1 MKTIFYPEIQALRA
15 IAVISIFLYHL
26 QLNFFKGGF
35 VGVDIFFVISGFL
48 ITRILLE
55 KKITLFNFY
64 ISRLKRITP
73 TLLFTVIIVFV
84 FITIIFL
91 PEHINHFYSSV
102 KYTLLFCSNIFFW
115 LKSANYFD
123 INSYFQPLL
132 HTWSLSLEMQ
142 FYLIMPFFIF
152 FLKKLS
158 NKNFIFF
165 FLLIIISSLILSI
178 LFIGREQSFYFLPF
192 RLCEF
197 FVGTL
202 AYYFK
207 KQNLRF
213 KYNDQF
219 FFFNLIILFY
229 LILNINNLNF
239 PGIKGVLISSFVG
252 FLILLDVPKNLSLI
266 IKSRIFQF
274 VGLISYSLFLIHW
287 PVIVIYKYLIISDFR
302 FQDYFYISIITL
314 SLSTL
319 SYFLIEKNFQKL
331 NNLQFKKI
339 FIIYPSLFLIFIII
353 SNLAAK
359 DLNKFNFFMNDEK
372 QKTFDKLKKYS
383 QDRKKFLQK
392 LDDRNNEELFY
403 NSSVIF
409 GDSHATDIFLG
420 IKQNKNNQN
429 YYYVSNNLDCFQI
442 LSEKKK
448 IHFFETIQE
457 YLFSKKPV
465 SMYIYNSCLSQIIKL
480 EKLLKTQKI
489 EYVIISMK
497 WNENELKYIKYILDI
512 IQKYNTKI
520 ILISKRI
527 EIPNIGM
534 AVLKNENIQELNN
547 YINQNIKRFNDIN
560 NQLKKLDNQKD
571 IKFFDLNEYI
581 CDNHLQ
587 NCNFVDQ
594 NEFKYLDY
602 SHFTLNFSK
611 ILMKKSLIKIK

>member
-1 MKTIFYPEIQALRA
+1 
-15 IAVISIFLYHL
+15 
-26 QLNFFKGGF
+26 
-35 VGVDIFFVISGFL
+35 
-48 ITRILLE
+48 
-55 KKITLFNFY
+55 
-64 ISRLKRITP
+64 
-73 TLLFTVIIVFV
+73 
-84 FITIIFL
+84 
-91 PEHINHFYSSV
+91 
-102 KYTLLFCSNIFFW
+102 
-115 LKSANYFD
+115 
-123 INSYFQPLL
+123 
-132 HTWSLSLEMQ
+132 
-142 FYLIMPFFIF
+142 
-152 FLKKLS
+152 
-158 NKNFIFF
+158 
-165 FLLIIISSLILSI
+165 
-178 LFIGREQSFYFLPF
+178 
-192 RLCEF
+192 
-197 FVGTL
+197 
-202 AYYFK
+202 
-207 KQNLRF
+207 
-213 KYNDQF
+213 
-219 FFFNLIILFY
+219 
-229 LILNINNLNF
+229 
-239 PGIKGVLISSFVG
+239 
-252 FLILLDVPKNLSLI
+252 
-266 IKSRIFQF
+266 
-274 VGLISYSLFLIHW
+274 
-287 PVIVIYKYLIISDFR
+287 
-302 FQDYFYISIITL
+302 
-314 SLSTL
+314 
-319 SYFLIEKNFQKL
+319 
-331 NNLQFKKI
+331 
-339 FIIYPSLFLIFIII
+339 
-353 SNLAAK
+353 
-359 DLNKFNFFMNDEK
+359 MNDEK

-392 LDDRNNEELFY
+392 LDDRHNEELFY

-480 EKLLKTQKI
+480 EKFLKTQKI

-594 NEFKYLDY
+594 DEFKYLDY

>member
-165 FLLIIISSLILSI
+165 SLLIIISSLILSI